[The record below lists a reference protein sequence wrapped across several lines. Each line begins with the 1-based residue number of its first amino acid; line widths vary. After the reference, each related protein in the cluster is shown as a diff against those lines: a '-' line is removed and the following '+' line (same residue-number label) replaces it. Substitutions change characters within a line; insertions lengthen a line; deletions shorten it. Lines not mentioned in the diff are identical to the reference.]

1 MRIIGGEWKGRRLE
15 PVRSRGVRP
24 TADRVREAWM
34 SILQAR
40 LPGASVLDLFA
51 GSGAVGLEAL
61 SRGAAHVVF
70 VERNQRAARAL
81 KRNVQRLRASG
92 SCTVVVADALTYAQG
107 LSPLACDLALADP
120 PYGRGLAG
128 RLLSAYLRLPFAR
141 ELWVEHRRGESLPR
155 ATEAVQKRY
164 GDTVLTGVTA
174 PTGVAVPSAL
184 MPDAAASADVPD
196 AIAVQA
202 PAPGTT
208 APSARRASAA
218 VADAIAVQALAG
230 GPA

>member
-15 PVRSRGVRP
+15 PVRSWGVRP

-51 GSGAVGLEAL
+51 GSGAVGLEAM

-128 RLLSAYLRLPFAR
+128 RLLSAYLHLPFAR

-155 ATEAVQKRY
+155 ATEAVQRRY

-174 PTGVAVPSAL
+174 PAGVAVPSAP
-184 MPDAAASADVPD
+184 MPDAAASA
-196 AIAVQA
+196 A
-202 PAPGTT
+202 
-208 APSARRASAA
+208 
-218 VADAIAVQALAG
+218 ADAIAAQALAG